1 MPKIIRVN
9 LKTQLIKIEDISE
22 EHPLN
27 YYGGRSFTS
36 KIVSDEVPP
45 KINPID
51 SKNKLIFAN
60 GLLGGTLAPCS
71 GRISVGAKSPLTNG
85 IKESNVG
92 GRTPT
97 LLSRQDIRAIIL
109 EDQAIEWSYLLCHD
123 TKIEIILDK
132 TLLGMNNY
140 ALNLHF
146 QKKYGDRIGIFS
158 IGIAGERLYK
168 AASIASTDMEGYPS
182 RHAGRGG
189 LGAVMGSK
197 KLKAIVVLPSKT
209 NSISYSNK
217 DAFKSTAKE
226 WGSTLYKSKRNFS
239 KFGTLIGLTFMNTM
253 HGLPT
258 QNFRRGA
265 FKDVD
270 NISAETIY
278 DFIQTNNGK
287 TGLPCSPGCVIQCSN
302 LVRDNN
308 GKHLTSSLEYET
320 VALNGSNLLISN
332 IEHLSKIDH
341 ICDDFGLDTI
351 EIGNA
356 LGVFMETGKIR
367 WGDSE
372 AVINLLEKLESNDP
386 DSINIANGA
395 VTVGKTYKI
404 SRVAQ
409 VKGQGISGYD
419 PRTFKGMGVT
429 YLTSPMGAD
438 HTAGA
443 AIAGR
448 KPYPHKEY
456 GKLYD
461 GEHKVELSQGL
472 QIFTLLLDAMGQ
484 CYFVGP
490 TFESIPILVKLL
502 NAKYGWHLETKDLIS
517 LGTEWLQ
524 MEEKYNEAA
533 GLKKIERL
541 PSFME
546 TEKLEE
552 TEERSWDIAQA
563 KIDQFWEDLEQE
575 KR

>member
-9 LKTQLIKIEDISE
+9 LKTHQINTESISK

-27 YYGGRSFTS
+27 LFGGRSLTS
-36 KIVSDEVPP
+36 KIVCDEVPP
-45 KINPID
+45 KIDPLN
-51 SKNKLIFAN
+51 SENKLIFAN

-71 GRISVGAKSPLTNG
+71 GRISIGAKSPLTNG

-92 GRTPT
+92 GRTPA
-97 LLSRQDIRAIIL
+97 LLSHQDIRAIIL
-109 EDQAIEWSYLLCHD
+109 EEHAKEWSYLLCHD
-123 TKIEIILDK
+123 SKIELIMDK
-132 TLLGMNNY
+132 SLVGMNNY
-140 ALNLHF
+140 ALNKHF
-146 QKKYGDRIGIFS
+146 QEKYGDRIGLFS

-168 AASIASTDMEGYPS
+168 AASIASTDLEGYPS

-197 KLKAIVVLPSKT
+197 KVKAIVVIPAKANL
-209 NSISYSNK
+209 ISYSNK
-217 DAFKSTAKE
+217 EAFKSAAKE

-265 FKDVD
+265 FEDVD
-270 NISAETIY
+270 KISAEAVF
-278 DFIQTNNGK
+278 DFIQTNHGK
-287 TGLPCSPGCVIQCSN
+287 TGIPCSPGCVIQCSN
-302 LVRDNN
+302 LVCDSN

-320 VALNGSNLLISN
+320 VALNGSNLLINN

-341 ICDDFGLDTI
+341 ICDDYGLDTI

-356 LGVFMETGKIR
+356 FGVYMETGKIK
-367 WGDSE
+367 WGDSIS
-372 AVINLLEKLESNDP
+372 VIEILEKLELKDP
-386 DSINIANGA
+386 DSIVIANGA
-395 VTVGKTYKI
+395 VAVGEKYNIT
-404 SRVAQ
+404 RVAQ

-448 KPYPHKEY
+448 KPYPQKEY
-456 GKLYD
+456 GELHSGD
-461 GEHKVELSQGL
+461 HKVELSQGL
-472 QIFTLLLDAMGQ
+472 QIFTMLLDAMGQ

-490 TFESIPILVKLL
+490 TFETVPILVKLL
-502 NAKYGWHLETKDLIS
+502 NAKYGWELETTDLIS
-517 LGTEWLQ
+517 MGKEWLL
-524 MEEKYNEAA
+524 MEEKYNITA
-533 GLKKIERL
+533 GLKKTERL

-552 TEERSWDIAQA
+552 IDTRIWDIPQPE
-563 KIDQFWEDLEQE
+563 IDRFWDDLVVE
-575 KR
+575 KE